1 MQMIVIDAG
10 STLSKILTLP
20 LIVRRL
26 GPSSANPP
34 CEVQDHV

>member
-1 MQMIVIDAG
+1 MLIIVIVIG

-20 LIVRRL
+20 VIVRRL
-26 GPSSANPP
+26 GPSSANP